1 MFVSALV
8 ICCGIT
14 LLFVTQFAMNL
25 EDYVP
30 SDDFADWIKYF
41 KMALMILAGII
52 IEIGI
57 LGVFSA
63 WKQNKCVIVLFE
75 LQITFFSLIFL
86 VIGVIAIAIVQSTI
100 NKVIF
105 FEI

>member
-1 MFVSALV
+1 
-8 ICCGIT
+8 
-14 LLFVTQFAMNL
+14 MNL

-75 LQITFFSLIFL
+75 L
-86 VIGVIAIAIVQSTI
+86 
-100 NKVIF
+100 
-105 FEI
+105 